1 MMLQK
6 YLLGSSAL
14 LTSAL
19 LLTSGQVAAQGQS
32 ASAAAMLE
40 EIVVTARRREENLQE
55 LPLSIQAITSQAM
68 EAQGIYNMQ
77 QITDFV
83 PNVVLQEDQRKNDT
97 RLFIRG
103 IGGGFSNPA
112 QVFGVGMYVD
122 GHYLAGSLGAFMST
136 LDVERVEILRGPQ
149 GTLFGKNTTGGAI
162 SIISAKPGP
171 DFDSYV
177 TLRVA
182 DFGQQDLRVMIN
194 APISDNLF
202 FRGNFASEQSDGY
215 YFNRFL
221 GTDTG
226 GTDQQSLGLA
236 FRWEVN
242 DNWTIDARL
251 ATAEDRDDNQGGQCR
266 AYPNQEMYDLLIGR
280 FDRDGNPL
288 GGTPANPLAFAGP
301 DLTLGTADDVVYTGP
316 GPFASGNG
324 AWGSRNDDTSL
335 RIANFIDAGT
345 GLPGPGGSDLR
356 IDALYPGANAVYL
369 NSCDTDFSSGDVYQ
383 TYQDYNTRSYV
394 DNDMFTVNAVWES
407 AGAIGPF
414 ESASLQIQAGS
425 RYTSYRYQQ
434 DRDFGP
440 GIIDHIGNN
449 PNPDSRGIQRN
460 TDEFEVIFSGEIG
473 DRATLTLGAYWFD
486 DQAQAGNGTCLSDW
500 IAAWDENGVNT
511 IPPDPG
517 EDGILGTPD
526 DIIALGTIN
535 GMNDDDVICIPEGGT
550 FFHRLP
556 DSAGDRRSSTNAGR
570 TTGTSTALFGHVVFH
585 LSEQWELGVG
595 ARWMEDKRK
604 QAHIEYPTVRGS
616 CNQDPANPLEMC
628 NAQYVMNRASI
639 VEGGVHANVSAKF
652 DEVTPMV
659 SITRH
664 LAPGNTL
671 DSGMFYATISEGYLT
686 GAFNDELNPNSP
698 GFTPASRAAV
708 TALIP
713 YGPEF
718 LTNYE
723 FGFKGT
729 LFGGSLRV
737 SADVFLM
744 DYTDKQET
752 ITIDNSSGD
761 LGPDPNLEFTQNA
774 SDVEI
779 TGIEFSLQA
788 SPWDGG
794 FVSVDFGY
802 LDSEY
807 TNFQV
812 PDLLNPTG
820 PLIDVSNSSIANRT
834 PDWTLTASVEHA
846 FLLTNGATLTP
857 QLGVYAQPDFEWRS
871 GIDVGEA
878 DHPICHQPSYQKWR
892 LRASYVPAD
901 SNWQASI
908 FGYNLTDEEILFRC
922 APIRSGSYGA
932 FYEAPSQ
939 WGAEFT
945 MRFGG
950 S

>member
-1 MMLQK
+1 MRINRIIIGALAP
-6 YLLGSSAL
+6 LAGAL
-14 LTSAL
+14 LFAP
-19 LLTSGQVAAQGQS
+19 GQVAAQGQS

-40 EIVVTARRREENLQE
+40 EIVVTARRREENLME
-55 LPLSIQAITSQAM
+55 LPLSIQAITSDAM

-136 LDVERVEILRGPQ
+136 LDIERVEILRGPQ

-177 TLRVA
+177 TLRAA

-194 APISDNLF
+194 TRITDNLF
-202 FRGNFASEQSDGY
+202 FRGNFASEKSDGFY
-215 YFNRFL
+215 YNRFL
-221 GTDTG
+221 NKDTG

-236 FRWEVN
+236 FRWELG

-251 ATAEDRDDNQGGQCR
+251 ATAKDRDDNQGGQCR
-266 AYPNQEMYDLLIGR
+266 AYPNQSMYDLLIGAA
-280 FDRDGNPL
+280 N

-301 DLTLGTADDVVYTGP
+301 DLVVGTPDDVFYTGP

-324 AWGSRNDDTSL
+324 AWGGRNDDGSL
-335 RIANFIDAGT
+335 RIGALNPALGNLD
-345 GLPGPGGSDLR
+345 GGSNLR

-369 NSCDTDFSSGDVYQ
+369 MSCDLDFSSGDVYQ
-383 TYQDYNTRSYV
+383 TYQDYNTRSFV
-394 DNDMFTVNAVWES
+394 DNDMVTLNAFWES
-407 AGAIGPF
+407 GGAVGPF
-414 ESASLQIQAGS
+414 ESASLQIQGAS

-449 PNPDSRGIQRN
+449 PNPNSRGIQRN

-473 DRATLTLGAYWFD
+473 DRVTLTLGAYWFD

-500 IAAWDENGVNT
+500 IAAFDVNGGP
-511 IPPDPG
+511 IDPSTG
-517 EDGILGTPD
+517 APR
-526 DIIALGTIN
+526 GTIN
-535 GMNDDDVICIPEGGT
+535 GLDDDDVICIPEGGT

-570 TTGTSTALFGHVVFH
+570 TTGESTAVFAHAVFH
-585 LSEQWELGVG
+585 LSEQWDLGVG

-628 NAQYVMNRASI
+628 NAVYIMNRSTLI
-639 VEGGVHANVSAKF
+639 DGGIHANVSAKF
-652 DEVTPMV
+652 SEVTPMV
-659 SITRH
+659 SLTRH

-686 GAFNDELNPNSP
+686 GAFNDELNPTNP
-698 GFTPASRAAV
+698 DYAPAERAFIIGI
-708 TALIP
+708 IP

-729 LFGGSLRV
+729 LLDGRLRLA
-737 SADVFLM
+737 ADVFLM
-744 DYTDKQET
+744 DYTDKQEV
-752 ITIDNSSGD
+752 IEIDNSDGRF
-761 LGPDPNLEFTQNA
+761 GPDPALEFTQNA
-774 SDVEI
+774 ADVEI

-807 TNFQV
+807 SNFQII
-812 PDLLNPTG
+812 DLDDPLG
-820 PLIDVSNSSIANRT
+820 PLLDVSNSSIANRT

-846 FLLTNGATLTP
+846 FLLANGATLTP

-878 DHPICHQPSYQKWR
+878 DHPICHQPSYEKWR
-892 LRASYVPAD
+892 LRASYVPAEG
-901 SNWQASI
+901 NWQASI